1 MRVVIAGIIG
11 GIVMFMWG
19 AVWHMA
25 LPFSEAGMGLPTQ
38 QQAVLDAIAPTTSG
52 EGIYMYPSIS
62 PDKMGDEA
70 AMQTFAEQARG
81 KPYALVVYQPGG
93 NPINQSMGPN
103 LVKQLVTCILA
114 ALVMAWVLSLGAWGF
129 GRRVMVAGA
138 MALFA
143 WISISVPHWNW
154 YMFPASFTA
163 SALVEQLVGWLLAGA
178 AIAWWLGRR
187 ERVK

>member
-1 MRVVIAGIIG
+1 MRLIVAGIIG

-25 LPFSEAGMGLPTQ
+25 LPFSEAGMKVPPQ
-38 QQAVLDAIAPTTSG
+38 QQVVLDAIAPTTSG

-62 PDKMGDEA
+62 PEKMSDKA
-70 AMQTFAEQARG
+70 AMQAFAEETRG

-93 NPINQSMGPN
+93 NPINQSMVPN

-114 ALVMAWVLSLGAWGF
+114 ALVLAWVLSLTAWGF

-138 MALFA
+138 MAVFA
-143 WISISVPHWNW
+143 WIAISLPHWNW
-154 YMFPASFTA
+154 YMFPMSFTA
-163 SALVEQLVGWLLAGA
+163 SALGEQLVGWLLAGA
-178 AIAWWLGRR
+178 AIAWWLGRG
-187 ERVK
+187 ERAK